1 MGSNR
6 LTVVGN
12 RKIYFKDPVTELII
26 KQKGLIGI
34 GIRIFKNSAK
44 SVRDVRR
51 FIHPRVVEIIWL
63 GITGSWCSHRFIQ
76 VGGVLFRLAFTK
88 TKKQT
93 PLTAATIK
101 IMILVIMMPT
111 FVEDFIAISYH
122 ESLVGRGGWGYQLCN
137 FVRGGIMKVCRSCQ
151 KLSQCGGVWSH

>member
-1 MGSNR
+1 MGSVVGSNR

-63 GITGSWCSHRFIQ
+63 GITGSWCSYRFIQ
-76 VGGVLFRLAFTK
+76 VVGGVISVGIHKNKETDSANRSYDKNDTSDNDA
-88 TKKQT
+88 
-93 PLTAATIK
+93 
-101 IMILVIMMPT
+101 
-111 FVEDFIAISYH
+111 DF
-122 ESLVGRGGWGYQLCN
+122 C
-137 FVRGGIMKVCRSCQ
+137 
-151 KLSQCGGVWSH
+151 